1 MSEHTKGRLV
11 IEKSSMF
18 QANDESG
25 KIVAS
30 GIESKANARRLVACW
45 NAFEASELS
54 TTQIEDGAFDKMHA
68 DRNCTIGERETA
80 RADRDELIEALRETS
95 SMLRAAM
102 LIVDDD
108 YTRTTGLERA
118 TTNSVLLAKHA
129 PKVPAERC
137 PTCDSPRPR
146 LHPAMQHEGEVQI
159 CRDPW
164 HEPKVTA

>member
-45 NAFEASELS
+45 NACERISTEAL
-54 TTQIEDGAFDKMHA
+54 EDGCEPMLANAKLRDDLIA
-68 DRNCTIGERETA
+68 IE
-80 RADRDELIEALRETS
+80 RDELIEALRETS